1 MSTRILDMTIPEVP
15 GTCAAALADPQ
26 TTNPLVE
33 QAWRDK
39 LVREAAYFR
48 SQHRR
53 PCPGKELEDW
63 LAAEREVDESLGR
76 HRG

>member
-1 MSTRILDMTIPEVP
+1 MSTHILDMTIPEVS
-15 GTCAAALADPQ
+15 GTRAAAMADPR

-63 LAAEREVDESLGR
+63 LAAEREIDESLGR
-76 HRG
+76 AHG

>member
-15 GTCAAALADPQ
+15 GTCAVAMADPR

-63 LAAEREVDESLGR
+63 FAAEREVDEALGR

>member
-1 MSTRILDMTIPEVP
+1 MSTRILDMTIPAEP
-15 GTCAAALADPQ
+15 GTCAAAMADTR

-53 PCPGKELEDW
+53 PCLGKELEDW
-63 LAAEREVDESLGR
+63 LAAEREVDEALGR

>member
-1 MSTRILDMTIPEVP
+1 MSTQILDMTIPESP
-15 GTCAAALADPQ
+15 GTCAAALTDPR

-33 QAWRDK
+33 QAWREK

-63 LAAEREVDESLGR
+63 LAAEQEVDEALGR
-76 HRG
+76 HGS

>member
-1 MSTRILDMTIPEVP
+1 MSTRILDMTIPELP
-15 GTCAAALADPQ
+15 GTCSAAMADPR

-53 PCPGKELEDW
+53 PSHGHELEDW
-63 LAAEREVDESLGR
+63 LAAEREIDESLRRR
-76 HRG
+76 HG

>member
-15 GTCAAALADPQ
+15 GTCAVAMADPR

-53 PCPGKELEDW
+53 PCHGKELEDW
-63 LAAEREVDESLGR
+63 LAAEQEVDEALR
-76 HRG
+76 NARG

>member
-1 MSTRILDMTIPEVP
+1 MRTRILEMTIPEVP
-15 GTCAAALADPQ
+15 RTCAAAMADSR

-39 LVREAAYFR
+39 LIREAAYFR
-48 SQHRR
+48 SLHRR
-53 PCPGKELEDW
+53 SCPGNELEDW

-76 HRG
+76 HHG

>member
-1 MSTRILDMTIPEVP
+1 MSTRILDMTIPEVS
-15 GTCAAALADPQ
+15 GTRAAATADPR

-39 LVREAAYFR
+39 MVREAAYFR

-53 PCPGKELEDW
+53 PCHGKELEDW
-63 LAAEREVDESLGR
+63 LAAEREVDEALGR